1 MKFWSNG
8 YAYTVECTAG
18 DVSMFASA
26 WPCFGEV
33 KALWFQFDVKSGD
46 LIDMGDSSGMD
57 EQGVVALSH
66 DAQKYGLE
74 KLAQLNGGTR

>member
-8 YAYTVECTAG
+8 SAYTVECTAA

-26 WPCFGEV
+26 WPCFGET
-33 KALWFQFDVKSGD
+33 KAIWFQFDRHNGD

-74 KLAQLNGGTR
+74 KLAQINP